1 MKSASVS
8 FISKIGRE
16 GVGEISAAGDKRQGC
31 PEIRGLSSAAS
42 MRELSS
48 FQFLPLAP
56 PNPLFQRVGQPE

>member
-16 GVGEISAAGDKRQGC
+16 GVGEISAAGDKSQGC
-31 PEIRGLSSAAS
+31 PEIRGLSSATS

-56 PNPLFQRVGQPE
+56 PNPLFQRVGQLE